1 MAVVPVQCPQ
11 CQGIH
16 VVKYGKQANGAQRY
30 RCNNADC
37 PRHIFLLQYHDTGRL
52 PEIKQRIVDLTL
64 NGCGV
69 RDIVRVLRVSSATV
83 VNTRNKRPQV
93 SNRST
98 SNCSKPSPLSR
109 RGCGSQWELR
119 QSSTR
124 CGAVSATK
132 RRPDGYGMPSIT
144 TPGRY

>member
-11 CQGIH
+11 CQGLH

-30 RCNNADC
+30 RCNNSDC
-37 PRHIFLLQYHDTGRL
+37 SRRIFLLQYHDTGRL

-83 VNTRNKRPQV
+83 IGTLKKRLQV
-93 SNRST
+93 STRST
-98 SNCSKPSPLSR
+98 SRCFKPSPL
-109 RGCGSQWELR
+109 
-119 QSSTR
+119 
-124 CGAVSATK
+124 
-132 RRPDGYGMPSIT
+132 
-144 TPGRY
+144 GR

>member
-11 CQGIH
+11 CAGIH

-30 RCNNADC
+30 RCNNPDC
-37 PRHIFLLQYHDTGRL
+37 TRRIFLLQYHDTGRL

-83 VNTRNKRPQV
+83 VNTLKKRPQV
-93 SNRST
+93 SHRST
-98 SNCSKPSPLSR
+98 SRCS
-109 RGCGSQWELR
+109 
-119 QSSTR
+119 
-124 CGAVSATK
+124 
-132 RRPDGYGMPSIT
+132 
-144 TPGRY
+144 TP